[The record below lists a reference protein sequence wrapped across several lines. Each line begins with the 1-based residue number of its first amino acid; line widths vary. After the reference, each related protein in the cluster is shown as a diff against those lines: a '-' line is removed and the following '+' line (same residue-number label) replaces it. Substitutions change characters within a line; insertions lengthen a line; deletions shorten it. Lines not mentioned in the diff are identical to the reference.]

1 MMQMHGVT
9 CFYDNYEIHTLW
21 GKNLVEHLQQVYGGT
36 ARFCVMFISQ
46 AYADK
51 VWPTHE
57 RRSAFNA
64 AIQRRTEYILPVRFD
79 QTVVPGLSPSVHY
92 LSAGDFTPQ
101 DLAQVLLRKIGR
113 TT

>member
-1 MMQMHGVT
+1 
-9 CFYDNYEIHTLW
+9 
-21 GKNLVEHLQQVYGGT
+21 
-36 ARFCVMFISQ
+36 MFISQ

-79 QTVVPGLSPSVHY
+79 QTVVPGLSQSVHY

-101 DLAQVLLRKIGR
+101 ALAQVLLRKIGR